1 MQKDWFVMLFG
12 IAVACPRLREASVR
26 FAMQVWRPV
35 RWGELAA
42 CSCIVTTSVRAQQE
56 ALDTNLPV
64 DAKHAA
70 PGISI

>member
-1 MQKDWFVMLFG
+1 
-12 IAVACPRLREASVR
+12 
-26 FAMQVWRPV
+26 MQVWRPV